1 MPDKKKFKSAR
12 PKARLWVRIV
22 KALLLTLWGAALF
35 VIGTLICALT
45 VLTPERLTPLVET
58 IATTQLQN
66 ARVEVGNISLTA
78 S

>member
-1 MPDKKKFKSAR
+1 MPDKKKFKSAL

-45 VLTPERLTPLVET
+45 VLTP
-58 IATTQLQN
+58 
-66 ARVEVGNISLTA
+66 
-78 S
+78 